1 VNRAGF
7 LIAALALASCTDL
20 DMTRPSVLRPSG
32 PPPGAVPI
40 PPPGPDD
47 PTLAAC
53 PSPEGVTTIGVE
65 ITLAPEIQN
74 LPLVCRAAEGSV
86 DLTQRQHFVY
96 AALRAMDKLRFT
108 RPLPWTNQS
117 LWGWF
122 SGLRPRILVKA
133 SGTTSCGPCF
143 PGGAP
148 FPGGATLNMLVTSDT
163 PINWH
168 NIVQFLGALA
178 HEARHIEVGHHPC
191 EGIRDQ
197 RVADMQAF
205 GVHNS
210 VYTWV
215 AEYIVEGI
223 VTQSDRDA
231 ARTWACQQRSVAFCH
246 DRCVSSSHESDLTA
260 RADLDTRIACSA

>member
-1 VNRAGF
+1 VL
-7 LIAALALASCTDL
+7 LIAVLALASCTDL
-20 DMTRPSVLRPSG
+20 DVTRPSVLRSSG

-53 PSPEGVTTIGVE
+53 PSPEDVTRIGVE

-96 AALRAMDKLRFT
+96 AALLAMDKLRFT

-122 SGLRPRILVKA
+122 SGLRPRILVKTT
-133 SGTTSCGPCF
+133 GNTSCGPCF

-148 FPGGATLNMLVTSDT
+148 FPGGATLNMLVVTDM
-163 PINWH
+163 PIIWH
-168 NIVQFLGALA
+168 NIVRFLGTLA

-191 EGIRDQ
+191 YGGRDH

-215 AEYIVEGI
+215 AEYTVEGI

-231 ARTWACQQRSVAFCH
+231 ARTWACRQRSSAFCN
-246 DRCVSSSHESDLTA
+246 DRCTSSSNAGDSIAH
-260 RADLDTRIACSA
+260 ADYDAPVPGCA